1 MIGKEQSEPEPVS
14 VVEALEILEE
24 RKKEGEL
31 GYEQQL
37 AYEHAKKFA
46 KLSKEKAEK
55 LEKELIELGLGKRLA
70 KKIID
75 IMPMND
81 LQLKQVLIFEKRS
94 FDDSVIA
101 SIIEKIN
108 NYRK

>member
-1 MIGKEQSEPEPVS
+1 MIGKEQSEPEPIS

-46 KLSKEKAEK
+46 KLSKEDAEK

-108 NYRK
+108 KYRK

>member
-1 MIGKEQSEPEPVS
+1 MIGKEQSEPEPIS
-14 VVEALEILEE
+14 VVEAFEILEE

-55 LEKELIELGLGKRLA
+55 LEKELIELGLGKGSQRKL
-70 KKIID
+70 
-75 IMPMND
+75 
-81 LQLKQVLIFEKRS
+81 LI
-94 FDDSVIA
+94 
-101 SIIEKIN
+101 
-108 NYRK
+108 

>member
-1 MIGKEQSEPEPVS
+1 MIGKNQSGPEPVS
-14 VVEALEILEE
+14 AVEALEILEA

-31 GYEQQL
+31 GYEQEL

-46 KLSKEKAEK
+46 KIGKEKAEK
-55 LEKELIELGLGKRLA
+55 LEKELVELGIGARLA

-75 IMPMND
+75 IMPIND
-81 LQLKQVLIFEKRS
+81 LQLKQIIIFEKRS
-94 FDDSVIA
+94 FDDQTIA
-101 SIIEKIN
+101 RILEVIN